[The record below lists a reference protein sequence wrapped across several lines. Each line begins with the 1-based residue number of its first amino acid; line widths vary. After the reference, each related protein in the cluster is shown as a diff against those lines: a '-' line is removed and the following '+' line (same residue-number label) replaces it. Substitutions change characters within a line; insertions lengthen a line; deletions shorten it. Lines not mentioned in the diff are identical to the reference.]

1 MSSGLSDCDEALVR
15 LPRSSSQLWWW
26 TVDLFKVLRL
36 HSLTCRCTAFYI
48 HVHRTPNHA
57 QGKTHPPVPQLS
69 IYDASALSISSQT
82 DVIQKLV
89 GLLSSRCSYILAGAE
104 RQRPFACQPG
114 KQFGCSAI
122 RPRVGGHFRERRG
135 QSQQVCRRKSVLT
148 SLRSARDHR

>member
-1 MSSGLSDCDEALVR
+1 ML
-15 LPRSSSQLWWW
+15 LPVVRSSSQLWWW

-57 QGKTHPPVPQLS
+57 QWKTHSPVPQLS

-89 GLLSSRCSYILAGAE
+89 GLLSSRCSYILAGGRTTEAVCMPAGQAIWMFCHSPE
-104 RQRPFACQPG
+104 SGWAFSG
-114 KQFGCSAI
+114 KTRSK
-122 RPRVGGHFRERRG
+122 
-135 QSQQVCRRKSVLT
+135 SKQVCRRKSVLT